1 MKLLFIANRIPYP
14 PFRGDKLKIY
24 HLGKCLSAYS
34 EVHLIA
40 FLENSNDLQYK
51 EELEKI
57 FTSVTLIPLPK
68 WKSYVNVLFSLFTS
82 IPFQVAYFKSSKMAA
97 AIQKLIRST
106 HFDAVH
112 IQHIRM
118 AHYGLSL
125 PIKNKILDLPDAYS
139 LYWERRVQNA
149 SSFIEKLFNQ
159 FERNRLW
166 NYEHKVLKKFPKV
179 LVCSSEDARYLETQ
193 HLLSSI
199 AILPNG
205 VDVDTFNGGQH
216 DYENN
221 AVLLFTGN
229 MDYAPNIDAV
239 TYFVSEI
246 LPTIQLQY
254 PSIKFIIAGQRPVKA
269 VLDLASD
276 KVEIT
281 GFVKDFPSV
290 YRSAS
295 IVVAPLRFGAGT
307 QNKVLE
313 AMAMGV
319 PVVCTH
325 VGFQGLGVESGEGVF
340 MELDKDAFAKRI
352 IALLSSN
359 QLRKSVGEKGIQI
372 IQSKFDWKIVAKQLY
387 AYFKDLN

>member
-24 HLGKCLSAYS
+24 HLGKNLASYS

-40 FLENSNDLQYK
+40 FLENSKDLQYK
-51 EELEKI
+51 QELEKY
-57 FTSVTLIPLPK
+57 FASVTLIPLPK
-68 WKSYVNVLFSLFTS
+68 WKSYVNVFFSLFSS
-82 IPFQVAYFKSSKMAA
+82 IPFQVAYFKSAKMKLAIAKAIAA
-97 AIQKLIRST
+97 T
-106 HFDAVH
+106 PFDAVH

-118 AHYGLSL
+118 APYGLSI

-149 SSFIEKLFNQ
+149 NNFIEKLFNQ

-166 NYEHKVLKKFPKV
+166 SYEHKVLKLFPKV
-179 LVCSSEDARYLETQ
+179 LVCSSEDARYLELEHQLYTV
-193 HLLSSI
+193 S
-199 AILPNG
+199 ILPNG
-205 VDVDTFNGGQH
+205 VDVESFNGVQH
-216 DYENN
+216 DYDNN
-221 AVLLFTGN
+221 SVLLFTGN

-239 TYFVSEI
+239 NYFVAEI
-246 LPTIQLQY
+246 LPIIQDQY
-254 PSIKFIIAGQRPVKA
+254 PTVKFIIAGQRPVKS
-269 VLDLASD
+269 VLALAND
-276 KVEIT
+276 HVVVT

-313 AMAMGV
+313 AMSMGV

-325 VGFQGLGVESGEGVF
+325 VGFQGLGVVSGDGVY
-340 MELDKDAFAKRI
+340 METNKDAFAKRI
-352 IALLSSN
+352 LALLGSN
-359 QLRKSVGEKGIQI
+359 EIRKTVGEKGRQVIQAN
-372 IQSKFDWKIVAKQLY
+372 FDWKIIAKQLY
-387 AYFKDLN
+387 AYFKELS